1 MSSSSS
7 ASATAAFAPAD
18 RAAAAAASPTSDTPA
33 APTEQASARLA
44 PSAPS
49 APSAPASPT
58 SGGSPRGA
66 DRLVEALIAEGV
78 TTVFGL
84 PGGASLPIHDALVAS
99 PIRHVLVR
107 HEAAA
112 GHAAEGYAK
121 ATGRVG
127 VALVTSGPGATN
139 LVTAIADA
147 HADSVPTVFVT
158 AQVPTTLR
166 GTDAFQEC
174 DVLSMT
180 APIVKHA
187 IGVESADE
195 IAAAIHEAFHVART
209 GRPGPVVVDVP
220 SDLSKAPA
228 RAARAALSLPGYRTR
243 PAPNGAQIR
252 RAAEAIAVARRPVV
266 LAGGGVVHA
275 GAHAELAA
283 LMRDFD
289 LPVTT
294 TLMALGTVPG
304 TDRRW
309 LGMPGMYGAPAAN
322 AALSRADLVVAVGA
336 RFDDRVT
343 GDLGAFATG
352 ARVVHVD
359 VDAAELGKN
368 VAVHVPVV
376 GDAGLALAAIAGRLG
391 ELRPDAGR
399 LTAWWARIDAWRA
412 QHAAPAPAHGAGV
425 ISAEATLERL
435 DALTAGE
442 ATVTTD
448 VGQHQMWAATRLRF
462 SAPRRWLTSGGLGTM
477 GFGLPAAIGAAVA
490 AAEDAAA
497 EDAAAEDA
505 AAADAAGPDAAEDTA
520 ADSAGED
527 AAGGPTRRVTDT
539 ATAAGEPRPVVCVS
553 GDGSLL
559 MNLQELATAAEL
571 GVPVK
576 VLLFDNASLGMVRE
590 QQDTHYA
597 GRRAASLLP
606 GLDWQALGRGFGV
619 RARSI
624 EDPAEVD
631 GALKE
636 LLAAPG
642 PALLRVGIPVAQG
655 CEPQFAAGGA
665 VAPGEL

>member
-1 MSSSSS
+1 M
-7 ASATAAFAPAD
+7 
-18 RAAAAAASPTSDTPA
+18 
-33 APTEQASARLA
+33 
-44 PSAPS
+44 
-49 APSAPASPT
+49 
-58 SGGSPRGA
+58 
-66 DRLVEALIAEGV
+66 AEGV

-84 PGGASLPIHDALVAS
+84 PGGASLPIHDALIAS
-99 PIRHVLVR
+99 PIDHVLVR

-147 HADSVPTVFVT
+147 HADSVPTVFLT

-187 IGVESADE
+187 IGVESADG

-209 GRPGPVVVDVP
+209 GRPGPVLVDVP
-220 SDLSKAPA
+220 SDLAKAPA
-228 RAARAALSLPGYRTR
+228 RAARGPLSLPGYRVRET
-243 PAPNGAQIR
+243 PNGAQIR

-275 GAHAELAA
+275 DAHAELTA
-283 LMRDFD
+283 LVRGFD

-294 TLMALGTVPG
+294 TLMALGAVPG
-304 TDRRW
+304 TDPRW
-309 LGMPGMYGAPAAN
+309 LGMPGMYGAPTAN
-322 AALSRADLVVAVGA
+322 AALQAADLIVVVGA

-343 GDLGAFATG
+343 GDLSAFARD

-368 VAVHVPVV
+368 VEAHVPVV
-376 GDAGLALAAIAGRLG
+376 GDAGLALAAIAGRLR
-391 ELRPDAGR
+391 ELRPDGER
-399 LTAWWARIDAWRA
+399 LAEWWARIDSWRA
-412 QHAAPAPAHGAGV
+412 QHATPAPTHTLAGAHTPPRGGRGRSGDGGADGPGT

-435 DALTAGE
+435 DALTGGE

-448 VGQHQMWAATRLRF
+448 VGQHQMWAAQRLRF
-462 SAPRRWLTSGGLGTM
+462 ATPRRWLTSGGLGTM

-497 EDAAAEDA
+497 VE
-505 AAADAAGPDAAEDTA
+505 
-520 ADSAGED
+520 
-527 AAGGPTRRVTDT
+527 
-539 ATAAGEPRPVVCVS
+539 AAGEAEAAPGVDAAPRPDADEAQARPVICVS
-553 GDGSLL
+553 GDGSML

-597 GRRAASLLP
+597 GRRSASLLP
-606 GLDWQALGRGFGV
+606 GLDWEALGRGFGV
-619 RARSI
+619 WARSV

-631 GALKE
+631 GALE
-636 LLAAPG
+636 DLLAADG
-642 PALLRVGIPVAQG
+642 PALLRVGIPVEQG
-655 CEPQFAAGGA
+655 CEPEFRAGGA
-665 VAPGEL
+665 MPVG

>member
-7 ASATAAFAPAD
+7 AAP
-18 RAAAAAASPTSDTPA
+18 AAAAPTAATPTSAVTPTTTAA
-33 APTEQASARLA
+33 APAR
-44 PSAPS
+44 
-49 APSAPASPT
+49 
-58 SGGSPRGA
+58 SPRGA

-84 PGGASLPIHDALVAS
+84 PGGASLPIHDALIAS
-99 PIRHVLVR
+99 PIDHVLVR

-147 HADSVPTVFVT
+147 HADSVPTVFLT

-187 IGVESADE
+187 IGVESADG
-195 IAAAIHEAFHVART
+195 IAPAIHEAFHVART
-209 GRPGPVVVDVP
+209 GRPGPVLVDVP
-220 SDLSKAPA
+220 SDLAKAPA
-228 RAARAALSLPGYRTR
+228 RAARGPLSLPGYRVRET
-243 PAPNGAQIR
+243 PNGAQIR

-275 GAHAELAA
+275 DAHAELTA
-283 LMRDFD
+283 LVRDFD

-294 TLMALGTVPG
+294 TLMALGAVPG
-304 TDRRW
+304 TDPRW

-322 AALSRADLVVAVGA
+322 ATLQAADLIVAVGA

-343 GDLGAFATG
+343 GDLGAFARD

-368 VAVHVPVV
+368 VEAHVPVV
-376 GDAGLALAAIAGRLG
+376 GDAGLALAAIAGRLR
-391 ELRPDAGR
+391 ELRPDAER
-399 LTAWWARIDAWRA
+399 LAAWWARIDGWRA
-412 QHAAPAPAHGAGV
+412 HHAAAAPAHVPGDDFGPGT

-435 DALTAGE
+435 DALTGGE

-448 VGQHQMWAATRLRF
+448 VGQHQMWAAQRLRF
-462 SAPRRWLTSGGLGTM
+462 ATPRRWLTSGGLGTM

-490 AAEDAAA
+490 AAEDAAV
-497 EDAAAEDA
+497 E
-505 AAADAAGPDAAEDTA
+505 AADEAEA
-520 ADSAGED
+520 
-527 AAGGPTRRVTDT
+527 
-539 ATAAGEPRPVVCVS
+539 RPVVCVS
-553 GDGSLL
+553 GDGSML

-597 GRRAASLLP
+597 GRRSASLLP
-606 GLDWQALGRGFGV
+606 GLDWEALGRGFGV
-619 RARSI
+619 WARSI
-624 EDPAEVD
+624 ENPAAVD
-631 GALKE
+631 GALEE
-636 LLAAPG
+636 LLAADG
-642 PALLRVGIPVAQG
+642 PALLRVGVPVEQG
-655 CEPQFAAGGA
+655 CEPAFRAGGA
-665 VAPGEL
+665 MPVG

>member
-7 ASATAAFAPAD
+7 AAP
-18 RAAAAAASPTSDTPA
+18 AAAASTVVPSAGGAPA
-33 APTEQASARLA
+33 AR
-44 PSAPS
+44 
-49 APSAPASPT
+49 
-58 SGGSPRGA
+58 SPRGA
-66 DRLVEALIAEGV
+66 DRLVEALLSEGV

-84 PGGASLPIHDALVAS
+84 PGGASLPIHDALIAS
-99 PIRHVLVR
+99 PIDHVLVR

-147 HADSVPTVFVT
+147 HADSVPTVFIT

-195 IAAAIHEAFHVART
+195 IAPAIHEAFHVART
-209 GRPGPVVVDVP
+209 GRPGPVLVDVP
-220 SDLSKAPA
+220 SDLAKAPA
-228 RAARAALSLPGYRTR
+228 RAAGGPLSLPGYRVRET
-243 PAPNGAQIR
+243 PNGAQIR

-275 GAHAELAA
+275 DAHAELTA
-283 LMRDFD
+283 LVRDFD

-304 TDRRW
+304 TDPRW

-322 AALSRADLVVAVGA
+322 AALQAADLIVAVGA

-343 GDLGAFATG
+343 GDLGAFARD

-368 VAVHVPVV
+368 VEAHVPVV
-376 GDAGLALAAIAGRLG
+376 GDAGLALTAIAARLR
-391 ELRPDAGR
+391 ELRPEADR
-399 LTAWWARIDAWRA
+399 LTAWWAQIDGWRA
-412 QHAAPAPAHGAGV
+412 RHAAVVPAHTWPLDGRGRGGRGGTDGPGT

-435 DALTAGE
+435 DALTGGE

-462 SAPRRWLTSGGLGTM
+462 AAPRRWLTSGGLGTM

-497 EDAAAEDA
+497 
-505 AAADAAGPDAAEDTA
+505 ADGPDP
-520 ADSAGED
+520 AG
-527 AAGGPTRRVTDT
+527 A
-539 ATAAGEPRPVVCVS
+539 RPVVCVS
-553 GDGSLL
+553 GDGSML

-597 GRRAASLLP
+597 GYRAASLLP
-606 GLDWQALGRGFGV
+606 GLDWEALGRGFGV
-619 RARSI
+619 WARSI
-624 EDPAEVD
+624 DDPADVD
-631 GALKE
+631 GALEE
-636 LLAAPG
+636 LLAADG
-642 PALLRVGIPVAQG
+642 PALLRVGIPVEQG
-655 CEPQFAAGGA
+655 CVPAFRAGGA
-665 VAPGEL
+665 MPAGA